1 MHTYQREDIPER
13 LRRLL
18 TLLEGLANHRVD
30 SQVLLF
36 LSVLPIPHELGEEVL
51 RHRASLRA
59 RALSHKLLAEPVL

>member
-18 TLLEGLANHRVD
+18 PLLKGLANHRVD

-36 LSVLPIPHELGEEVL
+36 LSVLPIPYELGEEVL

-59 RALSHKLLAEPVL
+59 RALSHELLAEPVL

>member
-1 MHTYQREDIPER
+1 MNTYQRENVSKR

-18 TLLEGLANHRVD
+18 PLLKGLANHRVD
-30 SQVLLF
+30 SQVLF
-36 LSVLPIPHELGEEVL
+36 FFSVLPIPHELGEEVL